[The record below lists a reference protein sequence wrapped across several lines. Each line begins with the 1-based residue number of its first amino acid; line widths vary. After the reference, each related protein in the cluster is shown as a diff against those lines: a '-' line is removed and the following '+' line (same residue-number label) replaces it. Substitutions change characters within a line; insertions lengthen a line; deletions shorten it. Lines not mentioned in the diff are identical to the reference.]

1 VEKRITD
8 FATVF
13 VILGFEQT
21 LVNSERGGWHLAVH
35 GVVESRT

>member
-1 VEKRITD
+1 METRITD

-21 LVNSERGGWHLAVH
+21 LGNSERGSWHLAVH
-35 GVVESRT
+35 GVVESQT